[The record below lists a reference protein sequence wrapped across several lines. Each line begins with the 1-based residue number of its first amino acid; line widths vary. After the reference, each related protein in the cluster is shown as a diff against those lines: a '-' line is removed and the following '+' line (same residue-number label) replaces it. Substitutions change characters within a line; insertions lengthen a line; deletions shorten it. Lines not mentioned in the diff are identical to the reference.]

1 VGQGGG
7 NPVRGEGVLRVDAR
21 LRVPLGELEW
31 SAAASGGPG
40 GQNVNRVNSKVT
52 LRWSLARTR
61 ALPADVRERLCQR
74 HARRITAAGELVL
87 ASQRYRSQQRNAEDC
102 LEKLRE
108 LLLGVAR
115 PPVPR
120 KPTRPSRGAVE
131 RRLEQKRQRSRAK
144 RERRRIEDG

>member
-1 VGQGGG
+1 MGQGGG
-7 NPVRGEGVLRVDAR
+7 NPARGEGVLRIDAR
-21 LRVPLGELEW
+21 IRIPLGELEW

-52 LRWSLARTR
+52 LRWPLARTQ
-61 ALPADVRERLCQR
+61 ALPADVRERLRER
-74 HARRITAAGELVL
+74 HARRITAEGELVL
-87 ASQRYRSQQRNAEDC
+87 TSQRYRSQQRNAEDC

-120 KPTRPSRGAVE
+120 KATRPTRGSVE
-131 RRLEQKRQRSRAK
+131 RRLEHKRQRSQAK
-144 RERRRIEDG
+144 RERRRIED